1 MNNVACFNIFTFVF
15 AAIVETLEA
24 DVRSSFQTRKVI
36 DGHKSGYHFDIPF
49 DGVLVRYEWTE
60 LRVIEITDVLRMQDG
75 DDAAAKAILAADT
88 IENSSGQ

>member
-1 MNNVACFNIFTFVF
+1 
-15 AAIVETLEA
+15 
-24 DVRSSFQTRKVI
+24 VRSSFQTRKVI